1 MSESSWGLSHFLAQ
15 TDAVG
20 VAVLII
26 LTVMSLLSWYL
37 IASKLGLYAMLRA
50 RSRAFLAN
58 FRQVR
63 RTADAEH
70 LRMTTDENNPFA
82 RLLGEGFRAC
92 QSLQEAEN
100 TKARKGARF
109 EITSPDDYVSAALA
123 HSVVQEAG
131 RLERGMTTLASI
143 ASTAP
148 FVGLFGTVWAIFHT
162 LQGFAYS
169 AQTSL
174 DKVAGPVGEAL
185 IMTAY
190 GLFVSV
196 PALLAYNAFTRQNRS
211 LTRELEQFAH
221 TVFGLLGLGLNVSD
235 AASNEPHVVE
245 RLTVTARTDAAKT
258 AVTKAAVTKAAEGA
272 C

>member
-1 MSESSWGLSHFLAQ
+1 MSDSSWGLSHFLTQA
-15 TDAVG
+15 DAIGLG
-20 VAVLII
+20 VLMI
-26 LTVMSLLSWYL
+26 LTAMSLLSWYL
-37 IASKLGLYAMLRA
+37 IASKWALDAILRA
-50 RSRAFLAN
+50 RSRAFMTD

-63 RTADAEH
+63 RIADAEH
-70 LRMTTDENNPFA
+70 LRMTTNENQPFA
-82 RLLGEGFRAC
+82 RLLSDGFRAC
-92 QSLQEAEN
+92 QSLREAESAN
-100 TKARKGARF
+100 VRKGARF
-109 EITSPDDYVSAALA
+109 EITSPDAYVSAALA

-131 RLERGMTTLASI
+131 RLERGMTPLASI

-162 LQGFAYS
+162 LQSFAYS
-169 AQTSL
+169 AQTTL

-196 PALLAYNAFTRQNRS
+196 PALLAYNAFTRKNRN
-211 LTRELEQFAH
+211 LTREMEQFAH

-235 AASNEPHVVE
+235 AASSAPHIVE
-245 RLTVTARTDAAKT
+245 RPMATTRTDAVKT
-258 AVTKAAVTKAAEGA
+258 AVEKAMEGA